1 MLSRAERETA
11 VKAMAGLLSE
21 SIDSE
26 ELASSDVLKLVRE
39 FKLRQPKLTKDN
51 SVLDKLKCFSCDK
64 SMPGICFSKVQRR
77 GGGESA
83 DCWHCRYLQEIH
95 LEVDKLWFGWPQD
108 QYSLEVMV
116 PIGQL
121 SRMYA

>member
-11 VKAMAGLLSE
+11 VKAMAGLLSG
-21 SIDSE
+21 SLDST
-26 ELASSDVLKLVRE
+26 ELASSDVLKLVWEVR
-39 FKLRQPKLTKDN
+39 LRQPKLTKD
-51 SVLDKLKCFSCDK
+51 SAVLDRLRCFSCDK

-83 DCWHCRYLQEIH
+83 DCWHCKYLQDID

-108 QYSLEVMV
+108 Q
-116 PIGQL
+116 
-121 SRMYA
+121 